1 MATVRFTPNLR
12 RHLDVELAEVPGKT
26 LRGVLETLFRD
37 NEQLRSYLLDD
48 QGGLRPHVTIFVDN
62 RRVKDRRELGDAVG
76 VESEI
81 YVMQALS
88 GGQA

>member
-12 RHLDVELAEVPGKT
+12 RHLDVDCAEVPSGT
-26 LRGVLETLFRD
+26 LRSVLEALFTD

-62 RRVKDRRELGDAVG
+62 RRVRDRRELGDPIGA
-76 VESEI
+76 ESEI

-88 GGQA
+88 GGQS